1 MTKPPPE
8 NLMDWP
14 KGELAKEVARLRAIL
29 REHSDRSHDDARS
42 GGGMVD
48 VAGDPHAR
56 GGVVLDSRGA
66 VLMDEI
72 DVALVDTKRD
82 DRPAMMMVLGG
93 RVNMETRR
101 TSQAFMFGADG
112 AAGLA
117 TELVALAGR
126 AGDEFAAEFKVAFEQ
141 RMKEMP

>member
-1 MTKPPPE
+1 MSAPPA

-14 KGELAKEVARLRAIL
+14 KGKLAQEVERLRAVL
-29 REHSDRSHDDARS
+29 REHSERSHDDARS

-56 GGVVLDSRGA
+56 GGVVLDTRQA
-66 VLMDEI
+66 VLMESI
-72 DVALVDTKRD
+72 DVCLVDTKRD
-82 DRPAMMMVLGG
+82 EAPAMMMVLEG
-93 RVNMETRR
+93 RVNMTTHR
-101 TSQAFMFGADG
+101 TSQAYLFGADG

-126 AGDEFAAEFKVAFEQ
+126 AGDRFAAEFKTAFEQ
-141 RMKEMP
+141 RMDQMP